1 MLVISL
7 SPLLS
12 STSLPAVY
20 PPVAPPRAPNL
31 AFPLLPRSP
40 RAFRSQD
47 GVGEPPRAEQLER
60 RRRVRG
66 KVGGGDLRGA
76 GQRRETRG
84 ILMHFLPAIQ
94 PSTCR
99 PSPIP
104 CCARRSV
111 IRAQHLGGELSASI
125 GALSGLEELIVWRNA
140 FTGEVPAEVDQMT
153 ALRRLDL
160 SGNQLAGSIP
170 SLLSLTNLM
179 ALDLGGN
186 KLTGRVAEN
195 LATLKRLLHVDLS
208 NNSLGGTFPRAL
220 SVNRRLTF
228 LVLASN
234 RFEGNVPWQWGQL
247 QDLETL
253 DVSSN
258 NISGTIPLS
267 LAHCTRLHT
276 LLLQSNN
283 LSGEVPMGLAA
294 LPLQQ
299 LSVADNALRGRVNAS
314 FHHLPLARS
323 ARLPVFEGNPELCVD
338 LAGTGRCSAVLQR
351 HGAPPHIEQR
361 RACAHGQVELCSC
374 ADGAQGQRACV
385 DAKGFTACM
394 CPSAPLEGASSFP
407 APTSAAAVAAA
418 VVLVLVLV
426 AALVVA
432 AVLALRG
439 GLRRTR
445 PGAWQYAGRTTKGQ
459 FYDPDDLEGYSVVP
473 PFSALPSSLPSS
485 LASISFFSSLK
496 PSRTATATTTTSTTG
511 KSSSFKAAA
520 AAAAAKKGRAAAGAG
535 ATGGSADGADGGSG
549 EGGVGSSAL
558 ATAAAIARRLGG
570 PTGELGD
577 TDGGVGA
584 ETMGGVEG
592 QSVEGEKR
600 LRVMHCVPPVFPLHL
615 NISSPS
621 LLFLLTSPSPLLS
634 SPLLPL
640 PLPPLSPALS
650 SSLLPCP
657 AVPSPAP
664 AAVHLTMLQFTL
676 EELSRATNAFHSSLS
691 SPCPPLRPSSPL
703 PSPPLP
709 SLPCAHHQQRTSP
722 CATMQGEGS
731 EGAGIVIKE
740 VEGSEGETAAAFAA
754 AVEVFA
760 FVRCP
765 HLVEVLGCC
774 CTPLPAPAAAADAG
788 AGGAGGG
795 VGSGSGSG
803 SGSGAGRGPKV
814 LVYEMAPNGTLDMHL
829 HDLEASMAP
838 LPWPTR
844 MAIAL
849 DVAKGLAY
857 LHAMT
862 PQMTHAALTTASVAL
877 DSAMRAKLA
886 DYCLPLLL
894 SHPRTPA
901 ATAGAGSAARGGA
914 ASAHSASVNMAVAAG
929 TAAPELAWVA
939 EATPRVDVY
948 AFGVLLLEVISG
960 RRPLDAMR
968 PPNEQSLVHWAK
980 ARLTQR
986 SLVERMVDPLIARAI
1001 STPALYQVAVL
1012 ASQCIHSDPDT
1023 RPTMLQAVEV
1033 LSRVQSLPLDAG
1045 TPHSKHHLPTCG
1057 CDDCNGNC
1065 AGSSGECAW
1074 SNGESRPSAS
1084 PSCCSTSPSYAVT
1097 HASTTP
1103 CISLGDIEQR
1113 GRLYSA
1119 TRGIN
1124 LPESTTPLLPTPLL
1138 SFDAG
1143 TLLPPVLAR
1152 GNSATSASVS
1162 AIMASADSAGG
1173 EFSSPARDSAAGWG
1187 CGMTSVGTSS
1197 NGRNSRAV
1205 NDSSDKPDM
1214 AVSRG
1219 ASFKRIVGFAIK
1231 EDGCVSPRNSR
1242 DAQALTGWEVGNRV
1256 SDAPASAAGYE
1267 GRDTYGSEQQE
1278 NAPPRGSEGAPPAEA
1293 QVTEDSAQSEQ
1304 VPRESFYAVSAR
1316 SAEEQAMLAARNVK
1330 GELKSL
1336 TQMAPSQRAQN
1347 GQQPMAEQRGVTGE
1361 ASSARWWVSE
1371 DGSGRKARE
1380 ESCMSG
1386 RHGDSALRRDAKRMS
1401 RLRH

>member
-1 MLVISL
+1 
-7 SPLLS
+7 
-12 STSLPAVY
+12 
-20 PPVAPPRAPNL
+20 
-31 AFPLLPRSP
+31 
-40 RAFRSQD
+40 
-47 GVGEPPRAEQLER
+47 
-60 RRRVRG
+60 
-66 KVGGGDLRGA
+66 
-76 GQRRETRG
+76 
-84 ILMHFLPAIQ
+84 MHFLPAIQ

-228 LVLASN
+228 LYARTLTCMGTHARAHGNLASNRFHGRLPWPISKNMISLVLASN

-592 QSVEGEKR
+592 HSSASDHAAVHPGRALTGHQR
-600 LRVMHCVPPVFPLHL
+600 LPL
-615 NISSPS
+615 IP
-621 LLFLLTSPSPLLS
+621 FLPLSPSPTLF
-634 SPLLPL
+634 PPPL
-640 PLPPLSPALS
+640 PSLALPSLCPPPAT
-650 SSLLPCP
+650 
-657 AVPSPAP
+657 
-664 AAVHLTMLQFTL
+664 HLTMRQFTL
-676 EELSRATNAFHSSLS
+676 EELSRATNAFHSDSLLATHGTCRSFTGHLPPSLLS
-691 SPCPPLRPSSPL
+691 SSASASSSASSA
-703 PSPPLP
+703 SPDPA
-709 SLPCAHHQQRTSP
+709 SA
-722 CATMQGEGS
+722 MQGEGS

-1197 NGRNSRAV
+1197 NGRDSRAV